1 MRKAKLERQV
11 DSFINNELL
20 AMGAG
25 DPNGLPGTKGSQ
37 NGR

>member
-1 MRKAKLERQV
+1 MRKVKLENQIV
-11 DSFINNELL
+11 SFVNNELV

-37 NGR
+37 NGK